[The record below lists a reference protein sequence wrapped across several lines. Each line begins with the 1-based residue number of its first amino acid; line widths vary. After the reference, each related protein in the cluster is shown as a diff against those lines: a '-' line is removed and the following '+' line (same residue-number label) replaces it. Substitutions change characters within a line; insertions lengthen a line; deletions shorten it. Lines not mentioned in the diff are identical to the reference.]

1 MPVVTRANS
10 VDAAGTTGTATPA
23 WPLRLPINLGRFCV
37 ALLRPPKA
45 HMVRPPRLL
54 PLARSPASLLL
65 LAEIVASM
73 FFLDTAASAWA
84 RQLPRGLVGVFQ
96 IVTKSGLSAWFLY
109 PLGFL
114 LILIAAVTSAALPR
128 FAQGVLA
135 ALAARFG
142 FLFVAI
148 GAPGLFVT
156 IVKRLIGRARPFVG
170 GHDNPFLY
178 KPFIWLPEYASLPS
192 GHSTTAV
199 AVAIAVGALW
209 PRLRPIGWL
218 YALAVM
224 TSRVLVLAH
233 HPSDVLAG
241 ALVGGV
247 GALMIRHAFAVRH
260 LAFGPADLAPYP
272 WPSWRRLIRTL
283 KSIAARHCAD
293 RRPSS
298 SPAR

>member
-1 MPVVTRANS
+1 MAL
-10 VDAAGTTGTATPA
+10 AA
-23 WPLRLPINLGRFCV
+23 IV
-37 ALLRPPKA
+37 
-45 HMVRPPRLL
+45 
-54 PLARSPASLLL
+54 LL
-65 LAEIVASM
+65 LAATIASM
-73 FFLDTAASAWA
+73 FVLDTAASAWA
-84 RQLPRGLVGVFQ
+84 RQLPKGLRAVFEV
-96 IVTKSGLSAWFLY
+96 VTKSGLSGWFLY

-114 LILIAAVTSAALPR
+114 LLVIAAVSSTALPR

-178 KPFIWLPEYASLPS
+178 KPFVWRPEYASLPS

-199 AVAIAVGALW
+199 AVAIAIGALW

-224 TSRVLVLAH
+224 TSRVIVLAH

-241 ALVGGV
+241 ALVGAI

-260 LAFGPADLAPYP
+260 LAFSPVDLRPYP
-272 WPSWRRLIRTL
+272 WPSWRRWKGTL
-283 KSIAARHCAD
+283 KCIVRRED
-293 RRPSS
+293 R
-298 SPAR
+298 A